1 MALSTNEGDFNTAA
15 SNDYDQVRQR
25 QEAEIR
31 SIVLTEEEIKEA
43 CYEWQLRKYYEER
56 GINVNGHGDI
66 KVRDYWTKIEKITA
80 TTQLTK

>member
-31 SIVLTEEEIKEA
+31 SIVLTEEEIEKA
-43 CYEWQLRKYYEER
+43 CYKLQREKWYAER
-56 GINVNGHGDI
+56 GIQVNGHGEI
-66 KVRDYWTKIEKITA
+66 KVCDYWAKIEEITA

>member
-31 SIVLTEEEIKEA
+31 SIVLTEEEIQKA
-43 CYEWQLRKYYEER
+43 CYYLQLQKWYAER
-56 GINVNGHGDI
+56 GIHVNGHGDI
-66 KVRDYWTKIEKITA
+66 KARDYWAKIEKITE

>member
-1 MALSTNEGDFNTAA
+1 MALSSNEGHFNTAA

-25 QEAEIR
+25 HEAEIR
-31 SIVLTEEEIKEA
+31 SIVLTEEEIQKA
-43 CYEWQLRKYYEER
+43 CYEWKLRKYYKER

-66 KVRDYWTKIEKITA
+66 KARDYWTKIEAIRE

>member
-1 MALSTNEGDFNTAA
+1 MALSNNEGDFNTAA

-31 SIVLTEEEIKEA
+31 SIVLTEEEIKDA
-43 CYEWQLRKYYEER
+43 CYYKQRQKWYKER
-56 GINVNGHGDI
+56 GINVNSHSDV
-66 KVRDYWTKIEKITA
+66 KVRDYWAKIEKITE

>member
-15 SNDYDQVRQR
+15 SNDYDQVRKR

-31 SIVLTEEEIKEA
+31 SIVLTDEEIKEA
-43 CYEWQLRKYYEER
+43 CYYKQRQKWYKER

-66 KVRDYWTKIEKITA
+66 KARDYWAKI
-80 TTQLTK
+80 